1 LNCFKISLASGSRRG
16 AIVHRK
22 ALTYYNPA
30 SIVALH
36 VGNAT
41 AARRPQPAWPAWE
54 MTVTN
59 NSFALIVAVS
69 TLLLAPASADDATPN
84 NEHGRYTFTKVTDG
98 LLRLDGQ
105 TGQVSLC
112 AQRTVGWTCQ
122 AVPEDRAVLENE
134 IARLRNE
141 NVALKKELLAHN
153 LPLPDTAVPESP
165 EGHGNDV
172 TIHLPSNAEI
182 DRAIAYVGQLWQ
194 RFVDAMARAQKQML
208 NKS

>member
-1 LNCFKISLASGSRRG
+1 MINQVLAVVITG
-16 AIVHRK
+16 
-22 ALTYYNPA
+22 LC
-30 SIVALH
+30 
-36 VGNAT
+36 
-41 AARRPQPAWPAWE
+41 
-54 MTVTN
+54 
-59 NSFALIVAVS
+59 
-69 TLLLAPASADDATPN
+69 LLAPAFADEALPEND
-84 NEHGRYTFTKVTDG
+84 EGRYSFNKVPEG
-98 LLRLDGQ
+98 VLRLDTQ
-105 TGQVSLC
+105 TGQVSVC
-112 AQRTVGWTCQ
+112 SQRTVGWACQ
-122 AVPEDRAVLENE
+122 AVPDDRAVLESE

-194 RFVDAMARAQKQML
+194 RFVDAVARAQKQML